1 MSPRE
6 EDENQLIE
14 DVGIGN
20 VKVVFQRGDRDVAI
34 KLSRQLV
41 YLFTLSSFPLV
52 ICLGTYILF
61 HILLPSRH
69 SRLSHLES
77 HLSRGIRH
85 ETPQSGSIGATAS
98 LHG

>member
-20 VKVVFQRGDRDVAI
+20 VKVMFQRGDRDVAI

-41 YLFTLSSFPLV
+41 YLLHFPVFLLSFVWGLTFCSIYSCPAAIAVFPTWNP
-52 ICLGTYILF
+52 I
-61 HILLPSRH
+61 
-69 SRLSHLES
+69 
-77 HLSRGIRH
+77 
-85 ETPQSGSIGATAS
+85 
-98 LHG
+98 